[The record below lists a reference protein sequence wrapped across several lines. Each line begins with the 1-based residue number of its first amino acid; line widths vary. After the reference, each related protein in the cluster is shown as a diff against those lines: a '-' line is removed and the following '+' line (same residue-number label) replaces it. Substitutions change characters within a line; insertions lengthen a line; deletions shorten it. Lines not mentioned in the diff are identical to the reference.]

1 MARKIDYDRG
11 VIISQHKASG
21 MDVFMYVDTP
31 GVYLNA
37 FGTPVS
43 DQLAK
48 EAGYDVEKFGKD
60 KLKRERMAK
69 AMTAI
74 EAELAIADEV
84 GKKNVIEEKGGFK
97 IVDLGV
103 GRHYVEDAE
112 GNRLNSIPLPV
123 EQARVLLAQLV
134 VDVPKATQGPAPKK

>member
-1 MARKIDYDRG
+1 MTTRKIDYDRG

-37 FGTPVS
+37 FGAPVS

-84 GKKNVIEEKGGFK
+84 GKKNVVEEKGGFK
-97 IVDLGV
+97 IVDMGV
-103 GRHYVEDAE
+103 GRHYVEDPD
-112 GNRLNSIPLPV
+112 GNRLNSVPLPV
-123 EQARVLLAQLV
+123 EQARVLLTQLV
-134 VDVPKATQGPAPKK
+134 VDVPKVKMEVKK